1 MAANKSFEELY
12 AEREKR
18 LRDALELKVPDRI
31 PVVLTTNFFPARYVG
46 SLTNADAY
54 YQHKAWREATKK
66 TILELEPDIVAA
78 AAGGSGSALSILGP
92 NFFKWPGDGVGPN
105 LMQQFIEGEPL
116 KAEEYDLF
124 LSDPGDFTL
133 RYYLPRVWKSLAAF
147 SRLPSLQSLWGASS
161 MATQSAPFSSPEVV
175 QAFEALAKAGKEEE
189 KYRRVMNGLD
199 EELATLGFPSLH
211 QGNAMAPFDVVSD
224 HLRGMAG
231 TMLDMY
237 RHPEQLKKTCDLIL
251 TRSIASGVATLN
263 SKRGNPKRVGSALH
277 RGSDGFMSL
286 KQFETFYWPN
296 LKKLILA
303 TTEKGLVHVPFY
315 EGDWAQRLS
324 YLLELP
330 RGKTIARFALTD
342 MAKAKEVLRGHT
354 CIMGGMP
361 HSLLQVAS
369 PPEIEEYVKNLIKVC
384 GKGGGFILTTSTGIT
399 NEAKPENVKAMIDTV
414 KKYGRY

>member
-1 MAANKSFEELY
+1 MAASKSHEELY
-12 AEREKR
+12 VEREKR
-18 LRDALELKVPDRI
+18 LRDALELKIPDRI
-31 PVVLTTNFFPARYVG
+31 PVVLTTNFFPARYIG
-46 SLTNADAY
+46 NLTNADAY
-54 YQHKAWREATKK
+54 YKHKAWREATKK
-66 TILELEPDIVAA
+66 TIVELEPDIIAA
-78 AAGGSGSALSILGP
+78 AAGGSGTALSILEP
-92 NFFKWPGDGVGPN
+92 AFFKWPGDGVGPN
-105 LMQQFIEGEPL
+105 LMQQFIEGELL
-116 KAEEYDLF
+116 KAEEYDQVLA
-124 LSDPGDFTL
+124 DPGDFTL

-147 SRLPSLQSLWGASS
+147 SKLPSLQSLWGASNLAS
-161 MATQSAPFSSPEVV
+161 QAAPFASPEVIK
-175 QAFEALAKAGKEEE
+175 AFETLAKAGREEE
-189 KYRRVMNGLD
+189 KYRQEMKDFD
-199 EELATLGFPSLH
+199 EEMAELGFPNLH
-211 QGNAMAPFDVVSD
+211 NGNAMAPFDIISD

-237 RHPEQLKKTCDLIL
+237 RHPDQLKKACDLIL
-251 TRSIASGVATLN
+251 VRSIASGVGTLT
-263 SKRGNPKRVGSALH
+263 SKRGNPKRVGTALH

-286 KQFETFYWPN
+286 KQFETFYWPT

-315 EGDWAQRLS
+315 EGDWAQRLN

-330 RGKTIARFALTD
+330 KGKTIARFALTD
-342 MAKAKEVLRGHT
+342 IAKAKDVLRGHT

-369 PPEIEEYVKNLIKVC
+369 PSEVEEYVKNLIKAC